1 MKWLEIDQDNLQMKF
16 SASNID
22 VSSLSPNTLGSKIE
36 ACERER
42 QREVPPPKKKNGY
55 FIDIGSSI
63 EKTVLN
69 RYRHATYLNKHW

>member
-42 QREVPPPKKKNGY
+42 QREVPPQKKMV
-55 FIDIGSSI
+55 ILSI
-63 EKTVLN
+63 LARLSK
-69 RYRHATYLNKHW
+69 KQF